1 MGPDRR
7 YAFPN
12 FSVLL
17 RLSMPIVNSKR
28 IIRELVASYGQ
39 SHKSLQF
46 ATEIS
51 AYQYLP
57 LYNLLANYAPLNGQ
71 VLDWGTG
78 SGHFSYYL
86 LRAGYQASGFGFSE
100 WPLFCQTGQGDN
112 AALAAANGSYQYRQG
127 SPDCPVTI
135 PFADAAFD
143 VVVSVGVLEHVRET
157 GGDEVSSLQEIY
169 RLLKP
174 GGHFICYHFPNR
186 YSWIEF
192 LARRTQ
198 RFSHPYL
205 FTAQDIRQ
213 LVDATPFQL
222 LDWGRYAL
230 LPRNIWQSAIARHPR
245 WGPLAGTLYNV
256 TDRGLGKLLPWFC
269 QNYYFVLRK
278 P

>member
-1 MGPDRR
+1 
-7 YAFPN
+7 
-12 FSVLL
+12 
-17 RLSMPIVNSKR
+17 MPIVSAKQ

-46 ATEIS
+46 ATHIS
-51 AYQYLP
+51 AYQYLK
-57 LYNLLANYAPLNGQ
+57 LYNLMAKYALPGSR

-86 LRAGYQASGFGFSE
+86 MRSGYQASGFGFSE
-100 WPLFCQTGQGDN
+100 WPLLCRELDGCD
-112 AALAAANGSYQYRQG
+112 AALEKSCRYQYQQG
-127 SPDCPVTI
+127 SPAHPVAI
-135 PFADAAFD
+135 PFADESFD
-143 VVVSVGVLEHVRET
+143 GVVSVGVLEHVRET
-157 GGDEVSSLQEIY
+157 GGDELASLQEIY

-205 FTAQDIRQ
+205 YTAIDIRT
-213 LVDATPFQL
+213 VVSATPFQL

-230 LPRNIWQSAIARHPR
+230 LPRNIWQSAIARHPH
-245 WGPLAGTLYNV
+245 WGLLAGTFYNQL
-256 TDRGLGKLLPWFC
+256 DRGLGWLLPWVC

>member
-1 MGPDRR
+1 
-7 YAFPN
+7 
-12 FSVLL
+12 
-17 RLSMPIVNSKR
+17 MPIVNSKR

-46 ATEIS
+46 ATDIS
-51 AYQYLP
+51 AYQYLK
-57 LYNLLANYAPLNGQ
+57 LYGLVAKYVPPGSR

-86 LRAGYQASGFGFSE
+86 MRSGYEASGFGFSE
-100 WPLFCQTGQGDN
+100 WPLLCRALNGPDAGPTVQG
-112 AALAAANGSYQYRQG
+112 AYQYRQG
-127 SPDCPVTI
+127 SPEHPVDI
-135 PFADAAFD
+135 PFADGAFD
-143 VVVSVGVLEHVRET
+143 AVVSVGVLEHVRET
-157 GGDEVSSLQEIY
+157 GGDELASLKEIY

-192 LARRTQ
+192 LARRSR

-205 FTAQDIRQ
+205 FTARDIRAF
-213 LVDATPFQL
+213 VNATPFQL
-222 LDWGRYAL
+222 LELGRYAL
-230 LPRNIWQSAIARHPR
+230 LPRNLWQTAIARHPR
-245 WGPLAGTLYNV
+245 WGPLAGDLYNTLDSV
-256 TDRGLGKLLPWFC
+256 TGKLLPWVC